1 MAREKEFFREN
12 LARLDE
18 MYPDKEYLSVEE
30 AAKYF
35 GVERRAVTARIE
47 RRVNPLPAV
56 DFGKGGKNR
65 VYRIPKL
72 ALANFA

>member
-18 MYPDKEYLSVEE
+18 LYPGKDYLSVEE

>member
-1 MAREKEFFREN
+1 MAREKQYYREN

-18 MYPDKEYLSVEE
+18 MYPGKEYLSVAE
-30 AAKYF
+30 AAAYF

-47 RRVNPLPAV
+47 RRVNPLPAI

-65 VYRIPKL
+65 VYRIPKV
-72 ALANFA
+72 ALANFT